1 MLSGLQDE
9 INLHPELT
17 GACKEIVINTLN
29 EPGSAL
35 VESWKIN
42 PEQAMIS
49 KNELYT
55 HQISDATFRR
65 LIDYLETDK
74 YMAERIHAATDFNM
88 SSPAVRSM
96 MGALYTGGIAT
107 EAEYNSL
114 LRLGE
119 IKLSRAEE
127 LFGRKITTEDFE

>member
-1 MLSGLQDE
+1 MLAGLIEE
-9 INLHPELT
+9 IAAHPELT
-17 GACKEIVINTLN
+17 GACKEIVVNALN

-42 PEQAMIS
+42 PEPAMIS

-74 YMAERIHAATDFNM
+74 YMAERIHAATNFNM

-127 LFGRKITTEDFE
+127 LFGRKITVEDFE

>member
-1 MLSGLQDE
+1 MLAGLIEE
-9 INLHPELT
+9 ISAHPELN

-42 PEQAMIS
+42 PEPAMIS

-74 YMAERIHAATDFNM
+74 YMAERIHTATYFNM
-88 SSPAVRSM
+88 SSPAVRSII
-96 MGALYTGGIAT
+96 GALYAEGIAT

-127 LFGRKITTEDFE
+127 LFGRKITVEDFE

>member
-1 MLSGLQDE
+1 MLSELQNE

-17 GACKEIVINTLN
+17 GACKEIVVNALN

-42 PEQAMIS
+42 PEPVMIS

-74 YMAERIHAATDFNM
+74 YMAERIRAATDFNM
-88 SSPAVRSM
+88 SSPAVRAM

>member
-1 MLSGLQDE
+1 MLAGLIEE
-9 INLHPELT
+9 IAAHPELT
-17 GACKEIVINTLN
+17 GACKEIVVNALN

-42 PEQAMIS
+42 PEPAMIS

-74 YMAERIHAATDFNM
+74 YMAERIHVATNFNM

-127 LFGRKITTEDFE
+127 LFGRKITVEDFE

>member
-1 MLSGLQDE
+1 MLAGLIEE
-9 INLHPELT
+9 ISAHPELN

-35 VESWKIN
+35 VESWNIN
-42 PEQAMIS
+42 PEPVMIS

-74 YMAERIHAATDFNM
+74 YMAERIHTATYFNM
-88 SSPAVRSM
+88 SSPAVRSII
-96 MGALYTGGIAT
+96 GALYAEGIAT

-119 IKLSRAEE
+119 IGRAHV
-127 LFGRKITTEDFE
+127 

>member
-1 MLSGLQDE
+1 MLAGLIEE
-9 INLHPELT
+9 IAAHHELN

-74 YMAERIHAATDFNM
+74 YMAERIHEATDFNM
-88 SSPAVRSM
+88 SSPAVRTI
-96 MGALYTGGIAT
+96 MGSLYAAGIAT
-107 EAEYNSL
+107 ESEYNSL

-119 IKLSRAEE
+119 IKMSRAEE
-127 LFGRKITTEDFE
+127 LFGRNITVEDFE

>member
-17 GACKEIVINTLN
+17 GACKEIIINTLN
-29 EPGSAL
+29 EPGSA
-35 VESWKIN
+35 VIETQQRN
-42 PEQAMIS
+42 PEPVMIS

-74 YMAERIHAATDFNM
+74 YMAERIHAATYFNM

-96 MGALYTGGIAT
+96 IGSLYAGGIAT

-127 LFGRKITTEDFE
+127 LFGRKITVEDFE

>member
-1 MLSGLQDE
+1 MLNGLQDE

-17 GACKEIVINTLN
+17 GACKEIVVNALN

-42 PEQAMIS
+42 PEPVMIS

-74 YMAERIHAATDFNM
+74 YMAERIHTATDFNM

-96 MGALYTGGIAT
+96 MGSLYAGGVAT
-107 EAEYNSL
+107 EAEYSSL

-119 IKLSRAEE
+119 IRLSRAEE
-127 LFGRKITTEDFE
+127 LFGRKITVGDFE

>member
-17 GACKEIVINTLN
+17 GACKEIVVNTLN
-29 EPGSAL
+29 EHGSAL

-42 PEQAMIS
+42 PEPAMIS

-65 LIDYLETDK
+65 LIDYLEIDK

-88 SSPAVRSM
+88 SSLAVRSM
-96 MGALYTGGIAT
+96 IGALYAGGIAT

-127 LFGRKITTEDFE
+127 LFGRKITVEDFE

>member
-17 GACKEIVINTLN
+17 GACKEIVVNTLN

-35 VESWKIN
+35 VESWNIN
-42 PEQAMIS
+42 PEPVMIS

-65 LIDYLETDK
+65 LIDYLEIDK
-74 YMAERIHAATDFNM
+74 YMAERIHAATDFNL
-88 SSPAVRSM
+88 SSLTVRAM
-96 MGALYTGGIAT
+96 IGALYAGGIAT

-127 LFGRKITTEDFE
+127 LFGRKITVEDFE